1 MHKIER
7 GRAQPTELLL
17 LKTMNIDNITIF
29 AYKLWYILLSSRKNK
44 VSDREEIG

>member
-29 AYKLWYILLSSRKNK
+29 AYKL
-44 VSDREEIG
+44 